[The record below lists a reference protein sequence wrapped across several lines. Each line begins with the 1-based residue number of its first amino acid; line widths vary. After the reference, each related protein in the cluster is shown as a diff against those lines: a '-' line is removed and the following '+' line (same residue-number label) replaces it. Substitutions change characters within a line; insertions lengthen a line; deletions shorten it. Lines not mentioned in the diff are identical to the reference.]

1 MGANW
6 GHSLRLS
13 IFGESHGKA
22 IGINI
27 DGLASGID
35 IDFESIERDMG
46 RRAPGKNSFSTQR
59 KESDS
64 FEILSGIC
72 DGKTTGAPL
81 CAIIRNED
89 KKSKDYSKLKEVMRP
104 SHSDYSAYIK
114 YRGYNDVRGGGHFSG
129 RITAPLVFAGS
140 LAKSILAKKGIYV
153 GAMIKSIKNIELET
167 PNEDRL
173 SKELFDKLAKKELA
187 ILDEKKIV
195 EIKEEIERARM
206 NQDSVGGTIECFA
219 IGVPAGLGEP
229 FFDSLES
236 SIAHLA
242 FSVPAVKGIEFGK
255 GFDIAKYYGSEVN
268 DEYYYKNSIVKTKS
282 NNNGGILGG
291 ISNGMPINFKV
302 AIKPT
307 PSISKLQHT
316 INIKDK
322 KDCELEIE
330 GRHDPCIVP
339 RAVVVIE
346 SIMAIALLDK
356 IYEAGG
362 GYE

>member
-22 IGINI
+22 IGVNI

-59 KESDS
+59 KERDS

-104 SHSDYSAYIK
+104 SHSDYPAYIK

-129 RITAPLVFAGS
+129 RVTAPLVFAGS

-153 GAMIKSIKNIELET
+153 GAMIKSIKNIEVET

-173 SKELFDKLAKKELA
+173 SKEFFDELAKKEMA

-195 EIKEEIERARM
+195 EIKEEIERARI

-255 GFDIAKYYGSEVN
+255 GFDIAKYYGSEVS

-291 ISNGMPINFKV
+291 ISNGMPINFRV
-302 AIKPT
+302 VIKPT
-307 PSISKLQHT
+307 PSISKIQNT
-316 INIKDK
+316 INVKDK
-322 KDCELEIE
+322 QNCELEIE

-362 GYE
+362 RYE

>member
-6 GHSLRLS
+6 GHGLRLS

-27 DGLASGID
+27 DGLPSGIELD
-35 IDFESIERDMG
+35 LESIARDME
-46 RRAPGKNSFSTQR
+46 RRAPGRNRFSTQR

-64 FEILSGIC
+64 FEILSGVYE
-72 DGKTTGAPL
+72 GKTTGAPL
-81 CAIIRNED
+81 CVIIRNED

-104 SHSDYSAYIK
+104 SHSDYPAYIK
-114 YRGYNDVRGGGHFSG
+114 YRGGNDVRGGGHFSG
-129 RITAPLVFAGS
+129 RITAPLVFAGA
-140 LAKSILAKKGIYV
+140 LAKSILSKKNIHV
-153 GAMIKSIKNIELET
+153 GAMIKSIKNIEIES
-167 PNEDRL
+167 PKEL
-173 SKELFDKLAKKELA
+173 SKNIFEELARKEMA
-187 ILDEKKIV
+187 ILDEKKISEV
-195 EIKEEIERARM
+195 KEEIERARM
-206 NQDSVGGTIECFA
+206 NQDSVGGSIKCFA

-242 FSVPAVKGIEFGK
+242 FSVPAVKGIEFGR
-255 GFDIAKYYGSEVN
+255 GFDITKYYGSEMN
-268 DEYYYKNSIVKTKS
+268 DEYYYEDGKVKTYT

-307 PSISKLQHT
+307 PSISKPQKS
-316 INIKDK
+316 INVKEREN
-322 KDCELEIE
+322 CELTIE

-362 GYE
+362 KYE

>member
-35 IDFESIERDMG
+35 IDFESIERDMQ
-46 RRAPGKNSFSTQR
+46 RRAPGKNKFSTQR

-64 FEILSGIC
+64 FEILSGVYE
-72 DGKTTGAPL
+72 GKTTGAPL
-81 CAIIRNED
+81 CVIIRNED
-89 KKSKDYSKLKEVMRP
+89 KKSKDYSKLKDVMRP
-104 SHSDYSAYIK
+104 SHSDYPAYIK

-140 LAKSILAKKGIYV
+140 LAKSILSKKGIYV
-153 GAMIKSIKNIELET
+153 GAMIKSIKGIELKI
-167 PNEDRL
+167 PNETEL
-173 SKELFDKLAKKELA
+173 SKELFDELIEKEMA
-187 ILDEKKIV
+187 VLDEKKIL

-206 NQDSVGGTIECFA
+206 NQDSVGGSIECFA

-229 FFDSLES
+229 FFNSLES
-236 SIAHLA
+236 DIAHLA

-255 GFDIAKYYGSEVN
+255 GFDITKFYGSEMN
-268 DEYYYKNSIVKTKS
+268 DEYYYENGEVKSYS

-291 ISNGMPINFKV
+291 ISNGMSISFRV

-307 PSISKLQHT
+307 PSISKFQKS
-316 INIKDK
+316 INVREKEN
-322 KDCELEIE
+322 CELVIE

-362 GYE
+362 KYE

>member
-153 GAMIKSIKNIELET
+153 GAMIKSIKNLELET

-173 SKELFDKLAKKELA
+173 SKELFDELAKKELA

-255 GFDIAKYYGSEVN
+255 GFDISKMRGSEAN
-268 DEYYYKNSIVKTKS
+268 DEYYLENGNIKNSVNFPAVNQPRESRVRLCITNK
-282 NNNGGILGG
+282 NMPNIL
-291 ISNGMPINFKV
+291 
-302 AIKPT
+302 AR
-307 PSISKLQHT
+307 ISKLFADHNLNIENMVNRSRGDYAYTLIDTNDDVRQDIIERIEAAEGI
-316 INIKDK
+316 INVRVIK
-322 KDCELEIE
+322 
-330 GRHDPCIVP
+330 
-339 RAVVVIE
+339 
-346 SIMAIALLDK
+346 
-356 IYEAGG
+356 
-362 GYE
+362 

>member
-1 MGANW
+1 
-6 GHSLRLS
+6 
-13 IFGESHGKA
+13 
-22 IGINI
+22 
-27 DGLASGID
+27 
-35 IDFESIERDMG
+35 
-46 RRAPGKNSFSTQR
+46 
-59 KESDS
+59 
-64 FEILSGIC
+64 
-72 DGKTTGAPL
+72 
-81 CAIIRNED
+81 
-89 KKSKDYSKLKEVMRP
+89 MRP

-173 SKELFDKLAKKELA
+173 SKELFDELAKKELA

-316 INIKDK
+316 INIK
-322 KDCELEIE
+322 
-330 GRHDPCIVP
+330 
-339 RAVVVIE
+339 A
-346 SIMAIALLDK
+346 SIFLYFSK
-356 IYEAGG
+356 
-362 GYE
+362 

>member
-153 GAMIKSIKNIELET
+153 GAMIKSIKNIEL
-167 PNEDRL
+167 
-173 SKELFDKLAKKELA
+173 
-187 ILDEKKIV
+187 
-195 EIKEEIERARM
+195 
-206 NQDSVGGTIECFA
+206 
-219 IGVPAGLGEP
+219 
-229 FFDSLES
+229 
-236 SIAHLA
+236 
-242 FSVPAVKGIEFGK
+242 
-255 GFDIAKYYGSEVN
+255 
-268 DEYYYKNSIVKTKS
+268 
-282 NNNGGILGG
+282 
-291 ISNGMPINFKV
+291 
-302 AIKPT
+302 
-307 PSISKLQHT
+307 
-316 INIKDK
+316 
-322 KDCELEIE
+322 
-330 GRHDPCIVP
+330 
-339 RAVVVIE
+339 
-346 SIMAIALLDK
+346 
-356 IYEAGG
+356 
-362 GYE
+362 

>member
-27 DGLASGID
+27 DGLPAGVELNLD
-35 IDFESIERDMG
+35 RIEREMS
-46 RRAPGKNSFSTQR
+46 RRVPGKNIFSTQR

-64 FEILSGIC
+64 FEILSGFYE
-72 DGKTTGAPL
+72 GRTTGAPL
-81 CAIIRNED
+81 CIIIRNED
-89 KKSKDYSKLKEVMRP
+89 KKSKDYSQLKEVMRP
-104 SHSDYSAYIK
+104 SHSDYPAFVK
-114 YRGYNDVRGGGHFSG
+114 YHGWNDVRGGGHFSG
-129 RITAPLVFAGS
+129 RITAPIVFAGS
-140 LAKSILAKKGIYV
+140 VAREILAKKGIYI
-153 GAMIKSIKNIELET
+153 GAQIKSVKDITVKSLENLSEEIFEELT
-167 PNEDRL
+167 T
-173 SKELFDKLAKKELA
+173 KEMA
-187 ILDEKKIV
+187 IYDDEKIV
-195 EIKEEIERARM
+195 EIKNLIERVRV
-206 NQDSVGGTIECFA
+206 NQDSVGGVIECYT

-242 FSVPAVKGIEFGK
+242 FSIPAVKGIEFGK
-255 GFDIAKYYGSEVN
+255 GFEITTLTGSEAK
-268 DEYYYKNSIVKTKS
+268 DEYYYEDSRVKTKS

-291 ISNGMPINFKV
+291 ISNGMPIVFRV

-307 PSISKLQHT
+307 PSISQKQNT
-316 INIKDK
+316 INVK
-322 KDCELEIE
+322 KEESVELTIE

-346 SIMAIALLDK
+346 SIMALALLDK
-356 IYEAGG
+356 IYELGG
-362 GYE
+362 RYE